1 MTTGAGRYRPETS
14 LLWLAGFLL
23 LLGAIVYAVD
33 RGGNVY
39 FLPDSLTHGEVNPV
53 LGSLAE
59 HLPSLVHTLAFIAIT
74 TAVLWPWPRLLP
86 VTCLSWL
93 VIECAFE
100 LGQID
105 AIGDRIAAST
115 PAWVHGVPVLEEIP
129 DFFAQGTYDPLDVL
143 AIGLGAIVAYLGLRY
158 VYEKEQCDVATQ

>member
-14 LLWLAGFLL
+14 LLWLAGLLL

-39 FLPDSLTHGEVNPV
+39 FLPNSLAHDIAIPV
-53 LGSLAE
+53 FGSLGE
-59 HLPSLVHTLAFIAIT
+59 HLPSFVHIVAFIAIS

-86 VTCLSWL
+86 VTCLSWMA
-93 VIECAFE
+93 IECAFE

-105 AIGDRIAAST
+105 AIGDRIAYST
-115 PAWVHGVPVLEEIP
+115 PAWVHGVPVLQEIP
-129 DFFAQGTYDPLDVL
+129 EFFARGTYDPLDVL
-143 AIGLGAIVAYLGLRY
+143 AIGLGVVVAYAGLRCMQ
-158 VYEKEQCDVATQ
+158 KGAI

>member
-1 MTTGAGRYRPETS
+1 MTTGAGRSRPETS
-14 LLWLAGFLL
+14 LMWLAGFLL

-33 RGGNVY
+33 RSGNVY
-39 FLPDSLTHGEVNPV
+39 FLP
-53 LGSLAE
+53 GSLAFGEATPVFGSLGE

-93 VIECAFE
+93 AIECAFE

-105 AIGDRIAAST
+105 AIGDRIAAGT

-143 AIGLGAIVAYLGLRY
+143 AIGLGAIVAYLGLRWIQ
-158 VYEKEQCDVATQ
+158 KGAM